1 MRQRRAYGI
10 PSGLSVMASANRP
23 WRRLHE
29 RVALA
34 IVLVGTPSCFDME
47 IPDYDDGDV
56 VLPGPET
63 PLTDVVVPDAG
74 DSDLASDS
82 TSDVAAGD
90 TDAAGDA
97 GERDIV
103 TASPSLSEVQERVF
117 QVSCTPCHTD
127 RVSGGLSLRSSDQLL
142 VSLFSA
148 SVQLSSMPRI
158 TPGDL
163 EQSYLWLKVTGAH
176 LEAGGLG
183 EPMPLGETLSREQ
196 LELLRRWI
204 EESAST
210 EPSVAP

>member
-1 MRQRRAYGI
+1 MRQPRAYGI
-10 PSGLSVMASANRP
+10 LSGLSATESANRP
-23 WRRLHE
+23 GWRLRE
-29 RVALA
+29 RAAL
-34 IVLVGTPSCFDME
+34 VLVLLGAPACFELE

-63 PLTDVVVPDAG
+63 PLTDVVVPDTG
-74 DSDLASDS
+74 DSDAASDS
-82 TSDVAAGD
+82 TLDVAAGD
-90 TDAAGDA
+90 ADAAADA
-97 GERDIV
+97 GGRDIV
-103 TASPSLSEVQERVF
+103 SASPGLSEVQDRVF

-142 VSLFSA
+142 ASLFSA
-148 SVQLSSMPRI
+148 SVQLSSMPRV

-163 EQSYLWLKVTGAH
+163 DRSYLWLKVTGAH

-183 EPMPLGETLSREQ
+183 EPMPLGETLTREQ

-204 EESAST
+204 EESAAA